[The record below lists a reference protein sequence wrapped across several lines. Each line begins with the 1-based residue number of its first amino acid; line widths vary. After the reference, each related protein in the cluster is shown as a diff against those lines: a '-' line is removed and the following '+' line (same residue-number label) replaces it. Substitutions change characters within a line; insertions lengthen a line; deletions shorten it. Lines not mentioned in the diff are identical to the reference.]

1 MQTEGP
7 SITAPGGAAASPAA
21 AAQELRKQATTW
33 LVISLVSSVVFAALC
48 LGIGGAV
55 FCYLSMQAADH
66 GLLQDAEDKLKW
78 GKIVTLVGSVIGVV
92 STTLS
97 LIFR

>member
-1 MQTEGP
+1 MSTEAPPLAP
-7 SITAPGGAAASPAA
+7 SAA
-21 AAQELRKQATTW
+21 AAQELHKQATTW
-33 LVISLVSSVVFAALC
+33 LVISLASSVLCVSLC

-55 FCYLSMQAADH
+55 FCYLAQQSASH
-66 GLLQDAEDKLKW
+66 GLVTDAEAKLKW
-78 GKIVTLVGSVIGVV
+78 GKILTLVGSVMGIL

>member
-1 MQTEGP
+1 MQLP
-7 SITAPGGAAASPAA
+7 APPLASS
-21 AAQELRKQATTW
+21 AAQELHQQARLW
-33 LVISLVSSVVFAALC
+33 LVVSLVSSVLCVSLC

-55 FCYLSMQAADH
+55 FCYLAMQAASQ
-66 GLLQDAEDKLKW
+66 GLVADAAEKLKW
-78 GKIVTLVGSVIGVV
+78 GKIVTLVGSVMGIL

>member
-1 MQTEGP
+1 MHQEAQP
-7 SITAPGGAAASPAA
+7 LAPTAV
-21 AAQELRKQATTW
+21 AAQELHKQATTW
-33 LVISLVSSVVFAALC
+33 LVISLASSLFCVSLC

-55 FCYLSMQAADH
+55 FCYLAMQAAQN

-78 GKIVTLVGSVIGVV
+78 GKILTLVGSVMGML

>member
-1 MQTEGP
+1 MQAEGP
-7 SITAPGGAAASPAA
+7 SLSGAE
-21 AAQELRKQATTW
+21 AAQELHKQATTW
-33 LVISLVSSVVFAALC
+33 LIIALVSSLVLLSLC

-55 FCYLSMQAADH
+55 FCYLSMQAASQ
-66 GLLQDAEDKLKW
+66 GLVSDAEDKLKW
-78 GKIVTLVGSVIGVV
+78 GKILTLVGSAMGVF

>member
-1 MQTEGP
+1 MPTEAPPLAP
-7 SITAPGGAAASPAA
+7 SVA
-21 AAQELRKQATTW
+21 AAQELHKQATTW
-33 LVISLVSSVVFAALC
+33 LVISLASSVLCLGLC

-55 FCYLSMQAADH
+55 FCYLAMQSASH
-66 GLLQDAEDKLKW
+66 GLLADAEAKLKW
-78 GKIVTLVGSVIGVV
+78 GKILTLVGGVMGIL

>member
-1 MQTEGP
+1 MQAEGP
-7 SITAPGGAAASPAA
+7 SQSPSDEAAR
-21 AAQELRKQATTW
+21 ELHKQASAW
-33 LVISLVSSVVFAALC
+33 LVISLASSLLLLSLC

-55 FCYLSMQAADH
+55 FCYLSMQASTH
-66 GLLQDAEDKLKW
+66 GFVQDAEDKLKW
-78 GKIVTLVGSVIGVV
+78 GKILTLVGSAIGVL

>member
-1 MQTEGP
+1 MHQ
-7 SITAPGGAAASPAA
+7 
-21 AAQELRKQATTW
+21 QATTW
-33 LVISLVSSVVFAALC
+33 LVISLASSVLCVSLC

-55 FCYLSMQAADH
+55 FCYLAVQAASQ
-66 GLLQDAEDKLKW
+66 GLVQDAEDKLKW
-78 GKIVTLVGSVIGVV
+78 GKILTLIGSVMGIL

>member
-1 MQTEGP
+1 MQSP
-7 SITAPGGAAASPAA
+7 APFSPQPAA
-21 AAQELRKQATTW
+21 AAQELHKQATTW
-33 LVISLVSSVVFAALC
+33 LVISLASSVLCMSLC

-55 FCYLSMQAADH
+55 FCYLAMQSAGH
-66 GLLQDAEDKLKW
+66 GLLADAEAKLKW
-78 GKIVTLVGSVIGVV
+78 GKILTLVGSVMGML

>member
-1 MQTEGP
+1 MQSP
-7 SITAPGGAAASPAA
+7 APFSPQPAA
-21 AAQELRKQATTW
+21 AAQELHKQATTW
-33 LVISLVSSVVFAALC
+33 LVISLASSVLCVSLC

-55 FCYLSMQAADH
+55 FCYLAVQSASH
-66 GLLQDAEDKLKW
+66 GLVADAEAKLKW
-78 GKIVTLVGSVIGVV
+78 GKILTLVGSVMGML

>member
-1 MQTEGP
+1 MSP
-7 SITAPGGAAASPAA
+7 PAPPIAPPAA
-21 AAQELRKQATTW
+21 AAQELHKQATTW
-33 LVISLVSSVVFAALC
+33 LVISLASSVFCVSLC

-55 FCYLSMQAADH
+55 FCYLAQQSASH
-66 GLLQDAEDKLKW
+66 GLVADAEAKLKW
-78 GKIVTLVGSVIGVV
+78 GKILTLVGSVMGIL

>member
-1 MQTEGP
+1 MQAEGP
-7 SITAPGGAAASPAA
+7 SLPGAE
-21 AAQELRKQATTW
+21 AAQELHRQATTW
-33 LVISLVSSVVFAALC
+33 LVISLVSSLLLLSLC

-55 FCYLSMQAADH
+55 FCYLAMQAASH
-66 GLLQDAEDKLKW
+66 GLLADAEDKLKW
-78 GKIVTLVGSVIGVV
+78 GKILTLVGSAMGVF

>member
-1 MQTEGP
+1 MQAEALSQSP
-7 SITAPGGAAASPAA
+7 SDEAAR
-21 AAQELRKQATTW
+21 ELHKQACAW
-33 LVISLVSSVVFAALC
+33 LVISLASSLLLLSLC

-55 FCYLSMQAADH
+55 FCYLSMQAAAH
-66 GLLQDAEDKLKW
+66 GLVQDAEDKLKW
-78 GKIVTLVGSVIGVV
+78 GKILTLVGSAIGVL

>member
-1 MQTEGP
+1 MQHP
-7 SITAPGGAAASPAA
+7 VLPPDASAAARAA
-21 AAQELRKQATTW
+21 YQQAQTW
-33 LVISLVSSVVFAALC
+33 LLLSLLSAVLCASLC

-55 FCYLSMQAADH
+55 FCYLSMQAATQ
-66 GLLQDAEDKLKW
+66 GLLDDAEDKLKW
-78 GKIVTLVGSVIGVV
+78 GKIVTVTGSAIGVL